1 MTETLVELRD
11 VEFAYRAGSFAMQV
25 PTLDIARGERVA
37 CIGPSGSGKTT
48 LINLISGIAVPRKG
62 SVRVGDDVV
71 SRLGDGARRALRS
84 RRIGMVFQEFELL
97 EYLTA
102 LENILLPYHVSSDL
116 VLDATARDR
125 ARTVAEALSITH
137 VLGRRPRRLSQG
149 ERQRVA
155 IARALVTEPGL
166 VICDEPTGN
175 LDPATAGAMLDLLF
189 DHAHRAEAT
198 LLVVTHDRAIL
209 DRFDRVV
216 DMTSL
221 VAGGRA

>member
-1 MTETLVELRD
+1 M
-11 VEFAYRAGSFAMQV
+11 
-25 PTLDIARGERVA
+25 
-37 CIGPSGSGKTT
+37 
-48 LINLISGIAVPRKG
+48 
-62 SVRVGDDVV
+62 
-71 SRLGDGARRALRS
+71 
-84 RRIGMVFQEFELL
+84 
-97 EYLTA
+97 
-102 LENILLPYHVSSDL
+102 
-116 VLDATARDR
+116 
-125 ARTVAEALSITH
+125 
-137 VLGRRPRRLSQG
+137 
-149 ERQRVA
+149 
-155 IARALVTEPGL
+155 TEPGL